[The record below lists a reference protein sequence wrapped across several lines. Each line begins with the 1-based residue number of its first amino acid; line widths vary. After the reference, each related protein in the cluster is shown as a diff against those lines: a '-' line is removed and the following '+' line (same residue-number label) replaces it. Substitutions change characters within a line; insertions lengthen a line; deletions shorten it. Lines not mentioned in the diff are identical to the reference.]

1 MEERDYKT
9 ENRRL
14 LLTNAELLDRI
25 ALLTKDL
32 EDRDSIIKER
42 NFWQGVVSELWER
55 AQRAVVRRE

>member
-1 MEERDYKT
+1 MEEQHYKT

-14 LLTNAELLDRI
+14 LLANAKLLDKL
-25 ALLTKDL
+25 AQKDKDL
-32 EDRDSIIKER
+32 EDRDDIIKER